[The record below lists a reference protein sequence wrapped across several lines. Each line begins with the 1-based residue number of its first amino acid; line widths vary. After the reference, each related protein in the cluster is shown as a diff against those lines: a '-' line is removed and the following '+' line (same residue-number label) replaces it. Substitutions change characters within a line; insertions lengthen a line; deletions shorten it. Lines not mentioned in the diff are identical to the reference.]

1 MTLFKNNCLI
11 ACLAYLLTIIGFLA
25 LTAGFFTPFWNVS
38 TQSDGTTK
46 YSGLLMTCYSSFTC
60 SFDVEQIKKYTS
72 GDFSGFQI
80 GAMTLGIAGWVLGL
94 VALIIIMVY
103 SCFPITVTGVLA
115 FIFALL
121 SGVSGAACV
130 IIYGSGIP
138 NLTQVSVS
146 WSLGLFTGGSALMIA
161 VGILL
166 IINVCVL

>member
-1 MTLFKNNCLI
+1 MTTLKNNRFLSSLCYYLTVFGFI
-11 ACLAYLLTIIGFLA
+11 LLTVGFV
-25 LTAGFFTPFWNVS
+25 TPFWS
-38 TQSDGTTK
+38 TSTSGEYK
-46 YSGLLMTCYSSFTC
+46 GLLLSCRSSWACNFEINSITK
-60 SFDVEQIKKYTS
+60 FFS
-72 GDFSGFQI
+72 GDFSGFQV

-94 VALIIIMVY
+94 VALIVIMVY

-138 NLTQVSVS
+138 NLTQVAVS
-146 WSLGLFTGGSALMIA
+146 WSLGLFTGGSALMIT